1 MSFGI
6 PWGEMML
13 AEQTSMRGEVMRN
26 AMRLVKARGSSA
38 LQYAKSKA
46 ERMQDEGEE
55 EDHVYWDRISRQVEI
70 LLYEND

>member
-1 MSFGI
+1 
-6 PWGEMML
+6 
-13 AEQTSMRGEVMRN
+13 MRN